1 VTVEF
6 AHVPISEM
14 RPEALEKAQETARLR
29 SAAISSG
36 RKAVRMTSNWTNYT
50 RLADGV
56 RHVHKPIADGDAH
69 TPRRFVGRAT
79 LRSTGLLVLAVLAA
93 LALATGARAQAPV
106 FLGTADNF
114 GVLGATTVTN
124 TGPTVI
130 NGDVGLSP
138 GTSVTGFFPPGTVT
152 GTIHAAD
159 AVAAQAQTDLTDAY
173 NVAAGRP
180 CDTLLQGQDLGGMTL
195 THGIYCFSSSAGLTG
210 TLTLDGEGDP
220 NAVFIFQI
228 GSTLTTA
235 SASRVNFINGAQ
247 SCLAVWQVGSSA
259 TLGTTT
265 AFGGSILALTS
276 ITATTGA
283 TVDGRLLARNGAV
296 TLDTNTVTNA
306 QCAAGTVVGDA
317 DETPGVPGTGAA
329 DQTGPLVAIAGAPGD
344 GIAGNPV
351 RNGPKPCLATDFRLR
366 IRARDISGIRRVSVY
381 LDGRLIKRSTQRQF
395 YVWIRAERLLSLRHT
410 IRVVARDREGNRSVL
425 TRRFTRC
432 DRPVL
437 QAFPAFTG

>member
-1 VTVEF
+1 
-6 AHVPISEM
+6 M
-14 RPEALEKAQETARLR
+14 
-29 SAAISSG
+29 SSNG
-36 RKAVRMTSNWTNYT
+36 NNYT
-50 RLADGV
+50 RIADGV
-56 RHVHKPIADGDAH
+56 RHVHEAIADGHAH
-69 TPRRFVGRAT
+69 TPRRFVGGAT
-79 LRSTGLLVLAVLAA
+79 LRRTGLLVLAVLAA
-93 LALATGARAQAPV
+93 LALASGARAQAPV
-106 FLGTADNF
+106 FLGTAADF

-124 TGPTVI
+124 TGPTVV

-138 GTSVTGFFPPGTVT
+138 GTAVTGFPPGIVN

-159 AVAAQAQTDLTDAY
+159 AVAAQAQSDLTDAY

-180 CDTLLQGQDLGGMTL
+180 CDTLLTGQDLGGMTL
-195 THGIYCFSSSAGLTG
+195 THGVYCFSSSAGLTG
-210 TLTLDGEGDP
+210 TLTLDGQGDP

-296 TLDTNTVTNA
+296 TLDSNTVTSS

-317 DETPGVPGTGAA
+317 GETPGVPGTGAA

-366 IRARDISGIRRVSVY
+366 IRTRDVSGIRRVSVY

-395 YVWIRAERLLSLRHT
+395 YVWIRAERLRALRHT
-410 IRVVARDREGNRSVL
+410 IRVVARDREGNRTVL
-425 TRRFTRC
+425 TRSFRRC
-432 DRPVL
+432 DRPV
-437 QAFPAFTG
+437 FPPFTG

>member
-1 VTVEF
+1 
-6 AHVPISEM
+6 
-14 RPEALEKAQETARLR
+14 
-29 SAAISSG
+29 
-36 RKAVRMTSNWTNYT
+36 MTSTGINYT

-56 RHVHKPIADGDAH
+56 HHAHEPIADGHAH
-69 TPRRFVGRAT
+69 TPRRFVGGAGAT
-79 LRSTGLLVLAVLAA
+79 LRGTGLLVLTVLAA
-93 LALATGARAQAPV
+93 LALASGARAQAPV
-106 FLGTADNF
+106 FLGTADDF

-124 TGPTVI
+124 TGLTVI

-138 GTSVTGFFPPGTVT
+138 GTAVTGFPPGVVN

-180 CDTLLQGQDLGGMTL
+180 CDTLLTGQDLGGMVL
-195 THGIYCFSSSAGLTG
+195 THGVYCFSSSAGLTG

-235 SASRVNFINGAQ
+235 SASRVNFVNSAQ
-247 SCLAVWQVGSSA
+247 SCLAIWQVGSSA

-296 TLDTNTVTNA
+296 TLDTNTVTSA

-410 IRVVARDREGNRSVL
+410 VRVVARDREGNRTVL

-432 DRPVL
+432 DRPE
-437 QAFPAFTG
+437 FPVFPPFTG